1 MSESLPERL
10 GCFTPDA
17 SGLDRD
23 ALLFD
28 AGRASVRPN
37 RGWRLLA
44 GALAASQLLT
54 LALLWPRGQEPIA
67 PPSDPGPVAVP
78 EVSDEPPHPSERWV
92 LRERLLAGGKLPP
105 PEPVESLVPDGPP
118 LRAFLVQSSPLL
130 D

>member
-10 GCFTPDA
+10 GRFTPDG

-23 ALLFD
+23 ALVFD

-37 RGWRLLA
+37 RGWRLVA

-54 LALLWPRGQEPIA
+54 LALLWPRGPEPL
-67 PPSDPGPVAVP
+67 PPRPGPGTVAVP
-78 EVSDEPPHPSERWV
+78 RAPAEPAHPSERWA
-92 LRERLLAGGKLPP
+92 LREHLLSEGELPP